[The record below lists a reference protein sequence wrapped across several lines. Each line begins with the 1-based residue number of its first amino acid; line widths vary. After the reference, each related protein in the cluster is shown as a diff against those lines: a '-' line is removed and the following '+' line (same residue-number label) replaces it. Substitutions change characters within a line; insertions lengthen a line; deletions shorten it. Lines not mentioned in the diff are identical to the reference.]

1 MRGLWNT
8 TTKPGLDIIG
18 AVLAL
23 LLIWPQCGYRPVG
36 KEGALPDNFT
46 RLAIPLME
54 NQTMEAGVEDLFT
67 SEVRRQFLTDP
78 RVEVVRLADAEV
90 VFEGKI
96 VDLDLIRLSHDEMG
110 RVSGQRVRVGCRFQ
124 LIHRASEKILW
135 QSGLLEAEEECPVTD
150 DYLMNE
156 RYKEQALAE
165 LAEDI
170 SETAHE
176 LLLSGF

>member
-8 TTKPGLDIIG
+8 TKPGLGLIS
-18 AVLAL
+18 ASLAL
-23 LLIWPQCGYRPVG
+23 CLTFCQCGYRPVG

-54 NQTMEAGVEDLFT
+54 NQTMEAGLEDLFT
-67 SEVRRQFLTDP
+67 SEIRRQFLTDP
-78 RVEVVRLADAEV
+78 RIEVVQLSDAEV
-90 VFEGKI
+90 VLEGKI
-96 VDLDLIRLSHDEMG
+96 VDLDLITLSHDETG

-124 LIHRASEKILW
+124 LIHRDSEKILW
-135 QSGLLEAEEECPVTD
+135 RSGLLKAEEECPVTD

-156 RYKEQALAE
+156 RYREQALME
-165 LAEDI
+165 VAEDI